1 MDIEGL
7 DADESLTLAVDLCQ
21 QVVNPLHRLQN
32 AAWNVTICH
41 ADTLP
46 LGRDSQERSEQQVS
60 PGSWLSRPPGNDVSD
75 GVSVQTQHDRGYAAA
90 AKAHGASAG
99 PLEPKSEN
107 NKQYLVEIGSQ
118 FGTSKKEP
126 SIKSM
131 CDDICNSFARYAG
144 KDDGDQWL
152 PVPELLRIFTTHSVH
167 SALMETFP
175 LGTMTESAR
184 WEYANKICPGTGSV
198 GARSVFAI
206 LTLLGNINEIIEFLN
221 NGLTDTALPFV
232 RNTTVNEVNGRL
244 FPQGLSDQTLEN
256 WHFGSQWQL
265 KDWTAFD
272 AFQKRMGSP
281 FFVLQRD
288 QDLIPHY
295 ELEKH
300 TVLPFTTDEG
310 PEEKSWFSKNETERN
325 PYFAVK
331 ELLRIEQK
339 EKTSDQI
346 INLPEEVRA
355 LTKTLENLLLFESP
369 RYPEGILVISDFGF
383 TRFHCRDTRSNT
395 SFIGWSPTHC
405 APEVQL
411 GKKISRSYDIWTL
424 GCVYVE
430 FATWYLTGS
439 KGVGDE
445 FVRRRL
451 QDDQVGPSGIRYDK
465 FFNVHLTSEGRQK
478 PELKDSVQKWVD
490 KLRRKSLCNKF
501 FQDFL
506 CFILD
511 RMLRVDSK
519 SRAGSDQV
527 AAELKALELLCSNNN
542 TEYLSR
548 QHSPRLSAS
557 SSSQTS
563 FLEDQSARSE
573 SFNVNACTPQTFQ
586 TWCSQSDFGSDHPV
600 KEADRRRSIVNM
612 DEVMAMGMATFSET
626 ISNMPQI
633 GGEDVIPEVPQSVVV
648 SNEQRVLDSTSRQIS
663 LLVDHAVQ
671 VPPCRSQGSYIDSD
685 GRQLR
690 HSLVSDVQQTKTMS
704 LEGDLATRQPASN
717 AYSNDDP

>member
-1 MDIEGL
+1 
-7 DADESLTLAVDLCQ
+7 
-21 QVVNPLHRLQN
+21 
-32 AAWNVTICH
+32 
-41 ADTLP
+41 
-46 LGRDSQERSEQQVS
+46 
-60 PGSWLSRPPGNDVSD
+60 
-75 GVSVQTQHDRGYAAA
+75 
-90 AKAHGASAG
+90 
-99 PLEPKSEN
+99 
-107 NKQYLVEIGSQ
+107 
-118 FGTSKKEP
+118 
-126 SIKSM
+126 
-131 CDDICNSFARYAG
+131 
-144 KDDGDQWL
+144 
-152 PVPELLRIFTTHSVH
+152 
-167 SALMETFP
+167 
-175 LGTMTESAR
+175 MTESAR

-310 PEEKSWFSKNETERN
+310 PEEKSWFSKVRRVQIHRGHRTIAKNETERN

-355 LTKTLENLLLFESP
+355 LTKTLGHSSHDHVVQLLATWRQGERWSMLFPWAKCNLKDYWRNTEPKNTPEFVQWIATQCRGIAQGLQKIHRKPSNHAQDFGIHGDIKPENLLLFESP

-478 PELKDSVQKWVD
+478 PELKDSVQK
-490 KLRRKSLCNKF
+490 
-501 FQDFL
+501 DFL

-633 GGEDVIPEVPQSVVV
+633 GGEDVIPEVPQSVVTM
-648 SNEQRVLDSTSRQIS
+648 QCKCR
-663 LLVDHAVQ
+663 HAGVK
-671 VPPCRSQGSYIDSD
+671 VPTLTAMEDNYAIALSPMYNRLKRC
-685 GRQLR
+685 L
-690 HSLVSDVQQTKTMS
+690 
-704 LEGDLATRQPASN
+704 
-717 AYSNDDP
+717 